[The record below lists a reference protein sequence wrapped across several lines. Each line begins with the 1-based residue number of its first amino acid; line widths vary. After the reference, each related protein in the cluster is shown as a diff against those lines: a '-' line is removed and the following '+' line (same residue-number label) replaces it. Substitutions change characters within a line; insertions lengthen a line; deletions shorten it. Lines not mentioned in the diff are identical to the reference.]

1 LLPPNIQPC
10 CKRFVPLHSTLYPLP
25 VFFLDAIFC
34 FFQQQQQQ
42 QLHYLHITERDSI
55 QIVSVLRGR
64 AAENLLMRPPSPESE
79 AGEANSTDKN
89 NAPSSENTNKR
100 PNTAHRSRRGA
111 QNSSSSSNN
120 NNKKGGN
127 NTASSVAATNASRK
141 GVLTPEEMAAERLE
155 VERMVNDLDSLGPP
169 DNHAVFRRIPPSNDT
184 MGGAEEEEDRILQ
197 PQQHPFALV
206 NLKKKNHFTLHM
218 CLSYILLF
226 SKMDFFFQ
234 ELFYV
239 CDICCNFFF

>member
-1 LLPPNIQPC
+1 VCFNNNNNNYQLPIILL
-10 CKRFVPLHSTLYPLP
+10 
-25 VFFLDAIFC
+25 
-34 FFQQQQQQ
+34 
-42 QLHYLHITERDSI
+42 YLHITERDLI

-89 NAPSSENTNKR
+89 NAPSSDNTNKR

-111 QNSSSSSNN
+111 QNSNN
-120 NNKKGGN
+120 NSNKKGGN